1 MQNRWSDGKGND
13 EANALYKCQLEL
25 IDEKIRMLY
34 SSPRKSPSQG
44 DPLFGPTQKRGFQDP
59 WRKPVG
65 FWMDTLCIPVREDQK
80 ILRKKSIAQM
90 RDIYESADRVLVFDS
105 LIAGL
110 RRADGIY
117 EKSLRLV
124 ISNWQH
130 RLWTLQEGVL
140 STQTCFILQDGVI
153 TLDELKEQEG
163 QKQKAE
169 SPGFFDRVTQGVQIV
184 PVFNLSLFLD
194 VESETPEQKRASN
207 FTVLIPTINNR
218 VTTRQE
224 DETVC
229 MATLLRIDTHQLQ
242 AISSPLTSRELRA
255 LPRVQR
261 EAEEQRVCDERMKF
275 FLCQIQTFEANI
287 IFNRL
292 ERIPSDGF
300 RWAPRSF
307 LGQSGSLITEIP
319 GSDESSSGDTNGHIL
334 QSGNTDTDTDTN
346 IIEGFIVEYPG
357 IILNTPKFAQEPNTL
372 FVKSGTQ
379 LFRAVLFPPA
389 GAEDDDEE
397 LPEGQYAV
405 IMGTIPKSQYGD
417 EGVPSIFG
425 RVRGTTTATA
435 SKTGGEGNGNGNGN
449 GIGVGIR
456 KVEHICLATT
466 QVWDPP
472 RNDDAV
478 DVIAEDKI
486 VDRDTKWCIM

>member
-1 MQNRWSDGKGND
+1 M
-13 EANALYKCQLEL
+13 
-25 IDEKIRMLY
+25 IDEKIRILY

-80 ILRKKSIAQM
+80 IIRKKSIAQM

-105 LIAGL
+105 LIEGL
-110 RRADGIY
+110 RRVDGIY
-117 EKSLRLV
+117 EKCVRLV

-140 STQTCFILQDGVI
+140 STQTCFVLQDGVI

-163 QKQKAE
+163 RKQKAE
-169 SPGFFDRVTQGVQIV
+169 SPGFFDRITLGVQIV

-242 AISSPLTSRELRA
+242 TISSPLSSKELRA

-275 FLCQIQTFEANI
+275 FLCQIQTFQANI

-319 GSDESSSGDTNGHIL
+319 GPQSSDHTDGHIL
-334 QSGNTDTDTDTN
+334 KSGDTDTDTV
-346 IIEGFIVEYPG
+346 EGFVVEFPG
-357 IILNTPKFAQEPNTL
+357 IILNTPEFAQEANTL

-389 GAEDDDEE
+389 GAEADDED

-425 RVRGTTTATA
+425 RLRGTTAG
-435 SKTGGEGNGNGNGN
+435 S
-449 GIGVGIR
+449 GIR
-456 KVEHICLATT
+456 KVEHICAATT

-472 RNDDAV
+472 RDDDDDDDDAV
-478 DVIAEDKI
+478 AEIAEDKI
-486 VDRDTKWCIM
+486 IDRDTKWCIM

>member
-1 MQNRWSDGKGND
+1 
-13 EANALYKCQLEL
+13 
-25 IDEKIRMLY
+25 
-34 SSPRKSPSQG
+34 
-44 DPLFGPTQKRGFQDP
+44 
-59 WRKPVG
+59 
-65 FWMDTLCIPVREDQK
+65 MDTLCIPVREDQK

-105 LIAGL
+105 LIEGL
-110 RRADGIY
+110 RRVDGIY
-117 EKSLRLV
+117 EKSVRLV

-140 STQTCFILQDGVI
+140 STLTCFALQDGVI

-194 VESETPEQKRASN
+194 VESETLEQKRASN

-242 AISSPLTSRELRA
+242 AISSPLTSKELRA
-255 LPRVQR
+255 LPRIQR
-261 EAEEQRVCDERMKF
+261 EAEERRVCDERMKF

-319 GSDESSSGDTNGHIL
+319 GPESSSGHTNGHIL
-334 QSGNTDTDTDTN
+334 KSGNTDTATDTDT
-346 IIEGFIVEYPG
+346 IEGFVVEYPG
-357 IILNTPKFAQEPNTL
+357 IILNTPQFAQEPNTL

-379 LFRAVLFPPA
+379 LFRAVLFPPPALKVMMTRTSPKGSTPSSWGLFPNPSMATRACRRYLA
-389 GAEDDDEE
+389 G
-397 LPEGQYAV
+397 
-405 IMGTIPKSQYGD
+405 
-417 EGVPSIFG
+417 
-425 RVRGTTTATA
+425 
-435 SKTGGEGNGNGNGN
+435 
-449 GIGVGIR
+449 
-456 KVEHICLATT
+456 
-466 QVWDPP
+466 
-472 RNDDAV
+472 
-478 DVIAEDKI
+478 
-486 VDRDTKWCIM
+486 

>member
-1 MQNRWSDGKGND
+1 
-13 EANALYKCQLEL
+13 
-25 IDEKIRMLY
+25 
-34 SSPRKSPSQG
+34 
-44 DPLFGPTQKRGFQDP
+44 
-59 WRKPVG
+59 
-65 FWMDTLCIPVREDQK
+65 MDTLCIPVREDQK

-105 LIAGL
+105 LIEGL
-110 RRADGIY
+110 RTADGIY
-117 EKSLRLV
+117 EKSVRLV

-140 STQTCFILQDGVI
+140 STQTCFVLQDGVI

-163 QKQKAE
+163 KKQKAE
-169 SPGFFDRVTQGVQIV
+169 SPGFFDRVTLGLQIV

-242 AISSPLTSRELRA
+242 AISSPLTSKQLRA
-255 LPRVQR
+255 LPQAQR
-261 EAEEQRVCDERMKF
+261 EAEEQRICDERMKF

-319 GSDESSSGDTNGHIL
+319 GPEPSSGHTTGHIL
-334 QSGNTDTDTDTN
+334 KSENPDTDTN
-346 IIEGFIVEYPG
+346 PNTIEGFIVEFPG
-357 IILNTPKFAQEPNTL
+357 IILNTPEFAQEPNTL

-389 GAEDDDEE
+389 GSEGDDED

-405 IMGTIPKSQYGD
+405 IMGTVPKSQYGD

-425 RVRGTTTATA
+425 RLRGTTSEAA
-435 SKTGGEGNGNGNGN
+435 AGSGGGSE
-449 GIGVGIR
+449 VGIK
-456 KVEHICLATT
+456 KVEYICSATT

-472 RNDDAV
+472 RDSHGDGDGV
-478 DVIAEDKI
+478 DVIAEDRI
-486 VDRDTKWCIM
+486 VDRDSKWCIM

>member
-1 MQNRWSDGKGND
+1 
-13 EANALYKCQLEL
+13 
-25 IDEKIRMLY
+25 
-34 SSPRKSPSQG
+34 
-44 DPLFGPTQKRGFQDP
+44 
-59 WRKPVG
+59 
-65 FWMDTLCIPVREDQK
+65 MDTLCIPVREDQK

-105 LIAGL
+105 LIEGL

-117 EKSLRLV
+117 EKCVRLI

-140 STQTCFILQDGVI
+140 SAQTCFVLQDGVI

-163 QKQKAE
+163 RKQKEE
-169 SPGFFDRVTQGVQIV
+169 SPGFFDRVTYGIQIV

-194 VESETPEQKRASN
+194 VEVDTPEQKRAGN

-229 MATLLRIDTHQLQ
+229 MATLLRIDTNQLQ
-242 AISSPLTSRELRA
+242 AISSPLTSKELRA
-255 LPRVQR
+255 LPRIQR
-261 EAEEQRVCDERMKF
+261 EAEEKRVCDERMKF

-307 LGQSGSLITEIP
+307 LGQSGSLLTEIP
-319 GSDESSSGDTNGHIL
+319 GPESSANTNGQILKSGDDN
-334 QSGNTDTDTDTN
+334 NTV
-346 IIEGFIVEYPG
+346 EGLVVEYPG
-357 IILNTPKFAQEPNTL
+357 IILDAPEFAQEPNTI
-372 FVKSGTQ
+372 FVKYGSQ

-389 GAEDDDEE
+389 GAEGDDED

-417 EGVPSIFG
+417 EGVPSVFG
-425 RVRGTTTATA
+425 RLRGTTAG
-435 SKTGGEGNGNGNGN
+435 S
-449 GIGVGIR
+449 GIR
-456 KVEHICLATT
+456 KVEHICPATT

-472 RNDDAV
+472 HDGGDD
-478 DVIAEDKI
+478 DVMDDIAEDRI
-486 VDRDTKWCIM
+486 VARDTKWCIM

>member
-1 MQNRWSDGKGND
+1 M
-13 EANALYKCQLEL
+13 
-25 IDEKIRMLY
+25 
-34 SSPRKSPSQG
+34 
-44 DPLFGPTQKRGFQDP
+44 FGPTHKRGFQDP

-65 FWMDTLCIPVREDQK
+65 FWMDTLCIPIREDQK

-105 LIAGL
+105 LIEEL

-117 EKSLRLV
+117 EKCVRLV

-140 STQTCFILQDGVI
+140 STQTCFVLQDGVI

-163 QKQKAE
+163 QKQKEE
-169 SPGFFDRVTQGVQIV
+169 SPGFFDRVTNGVQIV
-184 PVFNLSLFLD
+184 PVFNLSLYLD
-194 VESETPEQKRASN
+194 VEVETPEQKRASN

-229 MATLLRIDTHQLQ
+229 MATLLRIDTNQLQ
-242 AISSPLTSRELRA
+242 GISSPLTAKELRA
-255 LPRVQR
+255 LPRIQR

-275 FLCQIQTFEANI
+275 FLCQIQSFEANV

-319 GSDESSSGDTNGHIL
+319 GPQSAGHTNGQIIKSGDT
-334 QSGNTDTDTDTN
+334 DTV
-346 IIEGFIVEYPG
+346 EGFVVEYPG
-357 IILNTPKFAQEPNTL
+357 IILDTPQFAQEPNTI
-372 FVKSGTQ
+372 FVKYGTQ
-379 LFRAVLFPPA
+379 TFRAVLFPPP
-389 GAEDDDEE
+389 GNDDDDDE
-397 LPEGQYAV
+397 LPESQYAV

-425 RVRGTTTATA
+425 RLRGTTETTV
-435 SKTGGEGNGNGNGN
+435 SGFGTG
-449 GIGVGIR
+449 IGIR
-456 KVEHICLATT
+456 KIEHICLATT

-472 RNDDAV
+472 DDAAANE
-478 DVIAEDKI
+478 IPEDRI
-486 VDRDTKWCIM
+486 IDRDTKWCIM